1 MWHVMHWIFSPWLD
15 KLKKIIMVLTEGLL
29 DVNIVNRHDV

>member
-1 MWHVMHWIFSPWLD
+1 MWHVMRWIFSPWLD